1 MRAAARPRSA
11 PPSARPVL
19 DEQLWTA
26 EARVGTLAK
35 RGRTGLKRW
44 QDRFCAILPGKPTLY
59 YWPSRAAYN
68 KKANPKQLALDA
80 SAGVIGERGSESA
93 DRAFRLLAEGK
104 PLFLRA
110 QSPLDA
116 AGWRAAIERALH
128 PAPPLGTRPAAS
140 ASGGGFVPSASVIT
154 MPPAHT
160 VAMADWVEE
169 RGEVVEASGLNRQEG
184 SQQVTMEEAVAAGVD
199 YDFIKELPLELQRE
213 VMSSARAQQTLRAT
227 PTAEPARPAVHSTS
241 QSAVEPTTEP
251 VAAVGAFPVTHQPCS
266 LSRISLVPRHAPA
279 LFPQSAHCPPPP

>member
-59 YWPSRAAYN
+59 YWPS
-68 KKANPKQLALDA
+68 

-110 QSPLDA
+110 Q
-116 AGWRAAIERALH
+116 
-128 PAPPLGTRPAAS
+128 PAAS

-184 SQQVTMEEAVAAGVD
+184 SQQVTMEEAVAAG
-199 YDFIKELPLELQRE
+199 
-213 VMSSARAQQTLRAT
+213 T
-227 PTAEPARPAVHSTS
+227 
-241 QSAVEPTTEP
+241 
-251 VAAVGAFPVTHQPCS
+251 G
-266 LSRISLVPRHAPA
+266 
-279 LFPQSAHCPPPP
+279 